1 MLKDS
6 RDCHVTTNNHMALK
20 VFLEGMDLY
29 LGLDQDGTQKFN
41 EALEYDN
48 EFSLA
53 YIMLARQYAVN
64 GSLDESKTNLNLA
77 KKFSEKSSKREQ
89 GLINLIGLMLEKN
102 DKAVHY
108 AKQHIEEHP
117 NDVMALSQLLGPF
130 GMLAFSGRKY
140 WREENLEII
149 KNIETNFDSNDWWFE
164 TTKAFIYCENQQLKE
179 ACKYGERAWDI
190 ARNGNCA
197 HTISHIH
204 YDTDSYELG
213 RSFILDWSSTK
224 EGENS
229 RMKHHL
235 RWHDALLAI
244 KLKKIEEINDI
255 YENYM
260 LADKDTSP
268 LEYLA
273 DNASI
278 LWYCKINGIKI
289 PDSWMIE
296 MYDYANTL
304 FPDFG
309 FNFADM
315 HKLMVASALK
325 PEKQA
330 SLLRKLDK
338 NVESDVLLINLFNGF
353 ISFLKKD
360 YKDSEK
366 LLSMVVKDEATFGGS
381 NVQRKILKETLERA
395 IYLNKKQINQ

>member
-1 MLKDS
+1 
-6 RDCHVTTNNHMALK
+6 MAHK
-20 VFLEGMDLY
+20 VFLEGMDFY

-64 GSLDESKTNLNLA
+64 GSLNKSKTNLNLA

-89 GLINLIGLMLEKN
+89 GLINLIDLILKKN
-102 DKAVHY
+102 DKATHY
-108 AKQHIEEHP
+108 AKQHIEEYP
-117 NDVMALSQLLGPF
+117 NDVVALSQLLGPF

-164 TTKAFIYCENQQLKE
+164 TTKAFIYCENQQLKK

-213 RSFILDWSSTK
+213 RSFILDWSSSK
-224 EGENS
+224 EGKNS

-244 KLKKIEEINDI
+244 KLKK
-255 YENYM
+255 
-260 LADKDTSP
+260 
-268 LEYLA
+268 
-273 DNASI
+273 
-278 LWYCKINGIKI
+278 
-289 PDSWMIE
+289 
-296 MYDYANTL
+296 
-304 FPDFG
+304 
-309 FNFADM
+309 
-315 HKLMVASALK
+315 LK
-325 PEKQA
+325 
-330 SLLRKLDK
+330 R
-338 NVESDVLLINLFNGF
+338 
-353 ISFLKKD
+353 
-360 YKDSEK
+360 
-366 LLSMVVKDEATFGGS
+366 
-381 NVQRKILKETLERA
+381 
-395 IYLNKKQINQ
+395 

>member
-6 RDCHVTTNNHMALK
+6 RDCHVTTDNLMAHE

-29 LGLDQDGTQKFN
+29 LGLDQDGIQKFN
-41 EALEYDN
+41 EALEYDD

-64 GSLDESKTNLNLA
+64 GRPDESKKNLNLA

-89 GLINLIGLMLEKN
+89 GLIGLIGLMLEKN
-102 DKAVHY
+102 DKVIPFAM
-108 AKQHIEEHP
+108 QHIEEYP
-117 NDVMALSQLLGPF
+117 NDVVALSQLLGPF
-130 GMLAFSGRKY
+130 GILAFSGKKY

-149 KNIETNFDSNDWWFE
+149 KNIESNFDSNDWWFE

-179 ACKYGERAWDI
+179 ACKHGERAWQL

-213 RSFILDWSSTK
+213 RSFILEWSTSK
-224 EGENS
+224 EGKNS

-235 RWHDALLAI
+235 MWHDALLAL
-244 KLKKIEEINDI
+244 KLKRYGEINNI

-260 LADKDTSP
+260 LTDKDTSP

-273 DNASI
+273 DNASM
-278 LWYCKINGIKI
+278 LWYCKINGIEI

-296 MYDYANTL
+296 MYNYANSL

-315 HKLMVASALK
+315 HKIMAATSLNPDKQTSFLK
-325 PEKQA
+325 E
-330 SLLRKLDK
+330 LEK
-338 NVESDVLLINLFNGF
+338 NVESDVLLINLFNGL

-366 LLSMVVKDEATFGGS
+366 LLSMVAKDEAKFGGS

-395 IYLNKKQINQ
+395 IHLNK

>member
-1 MLKDS
+1 LLKDS
-6 RDCHVTTNNHMALK
+6 RDCHVTTDNLMAHE

-29 LGLDQDGTQKFN
+29 LGLDQDGIQEFN
-41 EALEYDN
+41 EALEYDD

-64 GSLDESKTNLNLA
+64 GRPDESKKNLNLA

-89 GLINLIGLMLEKN
+89 GLIGLIGLMLEKN
-102 DKAVHY
+102 DKVIPFAM
-108 AKQHIEEHP
+108 QHIEEYP
-117 NDVMALSQLLGPF
+117 NDVVALSQLLGPF
-130 GMLAFSGRKY
+130 GILAFSGKKY

-149 KNIETNFDSNDWWFE
+149 KNIESNFDSNDWWFE

-179 ACKYGERAWDI
+179 ACKHGERAWQL

-213 RSFILDWSSTK
+213 RSFILEWSTSK
-224 EGENS
+224 EGKNS

-235 RWHDALLAI
+235 MWHDALLAL
-244 KLKKIEEINDI
+244 KLKRYGEINNI

-260 LADKDTSP
+260 LTDKDTSP

-273 DNASI
+273 DNASM
-278 LWYCKINGIKI
+278 LWYCKINGIEI

-296 MYDYANTL
+296 MYNYANSL

-315 HKLMVASALK
+315 HKIIAATSLNTD
-325 PEKQA
+325 KQT
-330 SLLRKLDK
+330 SLLKELEK
-338 NVESDVLLINLFNGF
+338 NVESDVLLINLFNGL

-366 LLSMVVKDEATFGGS
+366 LLSMVAKDEAKFGGS

-395 IYLNKKQINQ
+395 INLNK

>member
-6 RDCHVTTNNHMALK
+6 RECHVTTDNLMAHE

-29 LGLDQDGTQKFN
+29 LGLDQDGIQKFN
-41 EALEYDN
+41 EALEYDD

-64 GSLDESKTNLNLA
+64 GRPDESKKNLNLA

-89 GLINLIGLMLEKN
+89 GLIGLIGLMLEKN
-102 DKAVHY
+102 DKVIPFAM
-108 AKQHIEEHP
+108 QHIEEYP
-117 NDVMALSQLLGPF
+117 NDVVALSQLLGPF
-130 GMLAFSGRKY
+130 GILAFSGKKY

-149 KNIETNFDSNDWWFE
+149 KNIESNFDSNDWWFE

-179 ACKYGERAWDI
+179 ACKHGERAWQL

-213 RSFILDWSSTK
+213 RSFILEWSTSK
-224 EGENS
+224 EGKNS

-235 RWHDALLAI
+235 MWHDALLAL
-244 KLKKIEEINDI
+244 KLKRYGEINNI

-260 LADKDTSP
+260 LTDKDTSP

-273 DNASI
+273 DNASM
-278 LWYCKINGIKI
+278 LWYCKINGIEI

-296 MYDYANTL
+296 MYNYANSL

-315 HKLMVASALK
+315 HKIMAATSLDSDKQTSFLK
-325 PEKQA
+325 
-330 SLLRKLDK
+330 KLEK
-338 NVESDVLLINLFNGF
+338 NVESDVLLINLFNGL

-366 LLSMVVKDEATFGGS
+366 LLSMVAKDEAKFGGS
-381 NVQRKILKETLERA
+381 NVQRKILKETLEIA
-395 IYLNKKQINQ
+395 INLNK

>member
-6 RDCHVTTNNHMALK
+6 RDCHVTTNNHMAHK

-64 GSLDESKTNLNLA
+64 GSLNKSKTNLNLA

-89 GLINLIGLMLEKN
+89 GLINLIDLILKKN
-102 DKAVHY
+102 DKATHY
-108 AKQHIEEHP
+108 AKQHIEEYP
-117 NDVMALSQLLGPF
+117 NDVVALSQLLGPF

-164 TTKAFIYCENQQLKE
+164 TTKAFIYCENQQLKK

-213 RSFILDWSSTK
+213 RSFILDWSSSK
-224 EGENS
+224 EGKNS

-278 LWYCKINGIKI
+278 LWYCKINGVEI

-315 HKLMVASALK
+315 HKLMVASVLK

-330 SLLRKLDK
+330 ALLRKLDK
-338 NVESDVLLINLFNGF
+338 NVESGVLLINLFNGF

-366 LLSMVVKDEATFGGS
+366 LLSMVVKDEAIFGGS

-395 IYLNKKQINQ
+395 IYLNKHNKNQ

>member
-6 RDCHVTTNNHMALK
+6 RDCHVTTDNLMAHE

-29 LGLDQDGTQKFN
+29 LGLDQDGIQKFN
-41 EALEYDN
+41 EALEYDD

-64 GSLDESKTNLNLA
+64 GRPDESKKNLNLA

-89 GLINLIGLMLEKN
+89 GLIGLIGLMLEKN
-102 DKAVHY
+102 DKVIPFAM
-108 AKQHIEEHP
+108 QHIEEYP
-117 NDVMALSQLLGPF
+117 NDVVALSQLLGPF
-130 GMLAFSGRKY
+130 GILAFSGKKY

-149 KNIETNFDSNDWWFE
+149 KNIESNFDSNDWWFE

-179 ACKYGERAWDI
+179 ACKYGERAWQI

-213 RSFILDWSSTK
+213 RSFILEWSASK
-224 EGENS
+224 EGKNS

-235 RWHDALLAI
+235 MWHDALLAL
-244 KLKKIEEINDI
+244 KLKRFGEINNI

-260 LADKDTSP
+260 LTDKDTSP

-273 DNASI
+273 DNASM
-278 LWYCKINGIKI
+278 LWYCKINGIEI

-296 MYDYANTL
+296 MYNYANSL

-315 HKLMVASALK
+315 HKIMAATSLNPDKQTSFLK
-325 PEKQA
+325 E
-330 SLLRKLDK
+330 LEK
-338 NVESDVLLINLFNGF
+338 NVESDVLLINLFNGL

-366 LLSMVVKDEATFGGS
+366 LLSMVAKDEAKFGGS

-395 IYLNKKQINQ
+395 IHLNK

>member
-6 RDCHVTTNNHMALK
+6 RDCHVTTDNLMAHE

-29 LGLDQDGTQKFN
+29 LGLDQDGIQKFN
-41 EALEYDN
+41 EALEYDD

-53 YIMLARQYAVN
+53 YIMLARQYAVY
-64 GSLDESKTNLNLA
+64 GRPDESKKNLNLA

-89 GLINLIGLMLEKN
+89 GLIGLIGLMLEKN
-102 DKAVHY
+102 DKVIPFAM
-108 AKQHIEEHP
+108 QHIEEYP
-117 NDVMALSQLLGPF
+117 NDVVALSQLLGPF
-130 GMLAFSGRKY
+130 GILAFSGKKY

-149 KNIETNFDSNDWWFE
+149 KNIESNFDSNDWWFE

-179 ACKYGERAWDI
+179 ACKYGERAWQI

-213 RSFILDWSSTK
+213 RSFILEWSASK
-224 EGENS
+224 EGKNS

-235 RWHDALLAI
+235 MWHDALLAL
-244 KLKKIEEINDI
+244 KLKRFGEINNI

-260 LADKDTSP
+260 LTDKDTSP

-273 DNASI
+273 DNASM
-278 LWYCKINGIKI
+278 LWYCKINGIEI

-296 MYDYANTL
+296 MYNYANSL

-315 HKLMVASALK
+315 HKIIAATSLNTD
-325 PEKQA
+325 KQT
-330 SLLRKLDK
+330 SLLKELEK
-338 NVESDVLLINLFNGF
+338 NVESDVLLINLFNGL

-366 LLSMVVKDEATFGGS
+366 LLSMVAKDEAKFGGS

-395 IYLNKKQINQ
+395 IHLNK

>member
-6 RDCHVTTNNHMALK
+6 RDCHVTTDNLMAHE

-29 LGLDQDGTQKFN
+29 LGLDQDGIQEFN
-41 EALEYDN
+41 EALEYDD

-64 GSLDESKTNLNLA
+64 GRPDESKKNLNLA

-89 GLINLIGLMLEKN
+89 GLIGLIGLMLEKN
-102 DKAVHY
+102 DKVIPFAM
-108 AKQHIEEHP
+108 QHIEEYP
-117 NDVMALSQLLGPF
+117 NDVVALSQLLGPF
-130 GMLAFSGRKY
+130 GILAFSGKKY

-149 KNIETNFDSNDWWFE
+149 KNIESNFDSNDWWFE

-179 ACKYGERAWDI
+179 ACKHGERAWQL

-213 RSFILDWSSTK
+213 RSFILEWSTSK
-224 EGENS
+224 EGKNS

-235 RWHDALLAI
+235 MWHDALLAL
-244 KLKKIEEINDI
+244 KLKRYGEINNI

-260 LADKDTSP
+260 LTDKDTSP

-273 DNASI
+273 DNASM
-278 LWYCKINGIKI
+278 LWYCKINGIEI

-296 MYDYANTL
+296 MYNYANSL

-315 HKLMVASALK
+315 HKIIAATSLNTD
-325 PEKQA
+325 KQT
-330 SLLRKLDK
+330 SLLKELEK
-338 NVESDVLLINLFNGF
+338 NVESDVLLINLFNGL

-366 LLSMVVKDEATFGGS
+366 LLSMVAKDEAKFGGS

-395 IYLNKKQINQ
+395 IHLNK

>member
-6 RDCHVTTNNHMALK
+6 RDCHVTTDNLMAHE

-29 LGLDQDGTQKFN
+29 LGLDQDGIQKFN
-41 EALEYDN
+41 EALEYDD

-64 GSLDESKTNLNLA
+64 GRTDESKKNLNLA

-89 GLINLIGLMLEKN
+89 GLIGLIGLMLEKN
-102 DKAVHY
+102 DKVIPFAM
-108 AKQHIEEHP
+108 QHIEEYP
-117 NDVMALSQLLGPF
+117 NDVVALSQLLGPF
-130 GMLAFSGRKY
+130 GILAFSGKKY

-149 KNIETNFDSNDWWFE
+149 KNIESNFDSNDWWFE

-179 ACKYGERAWDI
+179 ACKYGERAWQI

-213 RSFILDWSSTK
+213 RSFILEWSTSK
-224 EGENS
+224 EGKNS

-235 RWHDALLAI
+235 MWHDALLAL
-244 KLKKIEEINDI
+244 KLKRYGEINNI

-260 LADKDTSP
+260 LTDKDTSP

-273 DNASI
+273 DNASM
-278 LWYCKINGIKI
+278 LWYCKINGIEI

-296 MYDYANTL
+296 MYNYANSL

-315 HKLMVASALK
+315 HKIMAATSLNPDKQTSFLK
-325 PEKQA
+325 E
-330 SLLRKLDK
+330 LEK
-338 NVESDVLLINLFNGF
+338 NVESDVLLINLFNGL

-366 LLSMVVKDEATFGGS
+366 LLSMVAKDEAKFGGS

-395 IYLNKKQINQ
+395 IHLNK

>member
-1 MLKDS
+1 MYKDS
-6 RDCHVTTNNHMALK
+6 RDCHVTTDNLMAHE

-29 LGLDQDGTQKFN
+29 LGLDQDGIQEFN
-41 EALEYDN
+41 EALEYDD

-64 GSLDESKTNLNLA
+64 GKPDESKKNLNLA

-89 GLINLIGLMLEKN
+89 GLIGLIGLMLEKN
-102 DKAVHY
+102 DKVIPFAM
-108 AKQHIEEHP
+108 QHIEEYP
-117 NDVMALSQLLGPF
+117 NDVVALSQLLGPF
-130 GMLAFSGRKY
+130 GILAFSGKKY

-149 KNIETNFDSNDWWFE
+149 KNIESNFDSNDWWFE

-179 ACKYGERAWDI
+179 ACKYGERAWQI

-213 RSFILDWSSTK
+213 RSFILEWSASK
-224 EGENS
+224 EGKNS

-235 RWHDALLAI
+235 MWHDALLAL
-244 KLKKIEEINDI
+244 KLKRFGEINNI

-260 LADKDTSP
+260 LTDKDTSP

-273 DNASI
+273 DNASM
-278 LWYCKINGIKI
+278 LWYCKINGIEI

-296 MYDYANTL
+296 MYDYANSL
-304 FPDFG
+304 YPDFG

-315 HKLMVASALK
+315 HKIIAATSLNTD
-325 PEKQA
+325 KQT
-330 SLLRKLDK
+330 SLLKELEK
-338 NVESDVLLINLFNGF
+338 NVESDVLLINLFNGL

-366 LLSMVVKDEATFGGS
+366 LLSMVAKDEAKFGGS
-381 NVQRKILKETLERA
+381 NVQRKILEETLERA
-395 IYLNKKQINQ
+395 IHLNK

>member
-6 RDCHVTTNNHMALK
+6 RDCHVTTDNLMAHE

-29 LGLDQDGTQKFN
+29 LGLDQDGIQEFN
-41 EALEYDN
+41 EALEYDD

-64 GSLDESKTNLNLA
+64 GRPNESKKNLNLA

-89 GLINLIGLMLEKN
+89 GLIGLIGLMLEKN
-102 DKAVHY
+102 DKVIPFAM
-108 AKQHIEEHP
+108 QHIEEYP
-117 NDVMALSQLLGPF
+117 NDVVALSQLLGPF
-130 GMLAFSGRKY
+130 GILAFSGKKY

-149 KNIETNFDSNDWWFE
+149 KNIESNFDSNDWWFE

-179 ACKYGERAWDI
+179 ACKYGERAWQI

-213 RSFILDWSSTK
+213 RSFILEWSASK
-224 EGENS
+224 EGKNS

-235 RWHDALLAI
+235 MWHDALLAL
-244 KLKKIEEINDI
+244 KLKRFGEINNI

-260 LADKDTSP
+260 LTDKDTSP

-273 DNASI
+273 DNASM
-278 LWYCKINGIKI
+278 LWYCKINGIEI

-296 MYDYANTL
+296 MYNYANSL

-315 HKLMVASALK
+315 HKIIAATSLNTD
-325 PEKQA
+325 KQT
-330 SLLRKLDK
+330 SLLKELEK
-338 NVESDVLLINLFNGF
+338 NVESDVLLINLFNGL

-366 LLSMVVKDEATFGGS
+366 LLSMVAKDEAKFGGS
-381 NVQRKILKETLERA
+381 NVQRKILKETLKRA
-395 IYLNKKQINQ
+395 IHLNK

>member
-6 RDCHVTTNNHMALK
+6 RDCHVTTDNLMAHE

-29 LGLDQDGTQKFN
+29 LGLDQDGIQKFN
-41 EALEYDN
+41 EALEYDD

-53 YIMLARQYAVN
+53 YIMLARQYAVY
-64 GSLDESKTNLNLA
+64 GRPDESKKNLNLA

-89 GLINLIGLMLEKN
+89 GLIGLIGLMLEKN
-102 DKAVHY
+102 DKVIPFAM
-108 AKQHIEEHP
+108 QHIEEYP
-117 NDVMALSQLLGPF
+117 NDVVALSQLLGPF
-130 GMLAFSGRKY
+130 GILAFSGKKY

-149 KNIETNFDSNDWWFE
+149 KNIESNFDSNDWWFE

-179 ACKYGERAWDI
+179 ACKHGERAWQL

-213 RSFILDWSSTK
+213 RSFILEWSTSK
-224 EGENS
+224 EGKNS

-235 RWHDALLAI
+235 MWHDALLAL
-244 KLKKIEEINDI
+244 KLKRYGEINNI

-260 LADKDTSP
+260 LTDKDTSP

-273 DNASI
+273 DNASM
-278 LWYCKINGIKI
+278 LWYCKINGIEI

-296 MYDYANTL
+296 MYNYANSL

-315 HKLMVASALK
+315 HKIMAATSLNPDKQTSFLK
-325 PEKQA
+325 E
-330 SLLRKLDK
+330 LEK
-338 NVESDVLLINLFNGF
+338 NVESDVLLINLFNGL

-366 LLSMVVKDEATFGGS
+366 LLSMVAKDEAKFGGS

-395 IYLNKKQINQ
+395 IHLNK

>member
-6 RDCHVTTNNHMALK
+6 RDCHVTTNNLMAHEI
-20 VFLEGMDLY
+20 FLEGMDLY
-29 LGLDQDGTQKFN
+29 LGLDQDGIQEFN
-41 EALEYDN
+41 EALEYDD

-64 GSLDESKTNLNLA
+64 GSPDKSKKNLNLA
-77 KKFSEKSSKREQ
+77 RKFSEKSSKREQ
-89 GLINLIGLMLEKN
+89 GLIGLIGLMLEKN
-102 DKAVHY
+102 DKVIPF
-108 AKQHIEEHP
+108 AKQHIEDHP
-117 NDVMALSQLLGPF
+117 NDVVALSQLLGPF
-130 GMLAFSGRKY
+130 GILAFSGKKY

-179 ACKYGERAWDI
+179 ACKYGERAWQI

-213 RSFILDWSSTK
+213 RSFILEWSASK
-224 EGENS
+224 EGKNS

-235 RWHDALLAI
+235 MWHDALLAL
-244 KLKKIEEINDI
+244 KLNRFGEINNI

-260 LADKDTSP
+260 LTDKDTSP

-273 DNASI
+273 DNASM
-278 LWYCKINGIKI
+278 LWYCKINGIEI

-296 MYDYANTL
+296 MYNYANSL

-315 HKLMVASALK
+315 HKIMAATSLNPDKQTSFLK
-325 PEKQA
+325 E
-330 SLLRKLDK
+330 LEK
-338 NVESDVLLINLFNGF
+338 NVESDALLINLFNGL

-366 LLSMVVKDEATFGGS
+366 LLSMVAKDEAKFGGS

-395 IYLNKKQINQ
+395 IHLNK

>member
-1 MLKDS
+1 
-6 RDCHVTTNNHMALK
+6 
-20 VFLEGMDLY
+20 
-29 LGLDQDGTQKFN
+29 
-41 EALEYDN
+41 
-48 EFSLA
+48 
-53 YIMLARQYAVN
+53 
-64 GSLDESKTNLNLA
+64 
-77 KKFSEKSSKREQ
+77 
-89 GLINLIGLMLEKN
+89 
-102 DKAVHY
+102 
-108 AKQHIEEHP
+108 
-117 NDVMALSQLLGPF
+117 
-130 GMLAFSGRKY
+130 
-140 WREENLEII
+140 
-149 KNIETNFDSNDWWFE
+149 
-164 TTKAFIYCENQQLKE
+164 
-179 ACKYGERAWDI
+179 
-190 ARNGNCA
+190 
-197 HTISHIH
+197 
-204 YDTDSYELG
+204 
-213 RSFILDWSSTK
+213 
-224 EGENS
+224 
-229 RMKHHL
+229 MKHHL

-278 LWYCKINGIKI
+278 LWYCKINDIEI

-296 MYDYANTL
+296 IYDYVNTL

-395 IYLNKKQINQ
+395 IYLNKKHINQ

>member
-6 RDCHVTTNNHMALK
+6 RDCHVTTDNLMAHE

-29 LGLDQDGTQKFN
+29 LGLDQDGIQEFN
-41 EALEYDN
+41 EALEYDD

-64 GSLDESKTNLNLA
+64 GRPDESKKNLNLA

-89 GLINLIGLMLEKN
+89 GLIGLIGLMLEKN
-102 DKAVHY
+102 DKVIPFAM
-108 AKQHIEEHP
+108 QHIEEYP
-117 NDVMALSQLLGPF
+117 NDVVALSQLLGPF
-130 GMLAFSGRKY
+130 GILAFSGKKY

-149 KNIETNFDSNDWWFE
+149 KNIESNFDSNDWWFE

-179 ACKYGERAWDI
+179 ACKHGERAWQL

-213 RSFILDWSSTK
+213 RSFILEWSTSK
-224 EGENS
+224 EGKNS

-235 RWHDALLAI
+235 MWHDALLAL
-244 KLKKIEEINDI
+244 KLKRYGEINNI

-260 LADKDTSP
+260 LTDKDTSP

-273 DNASI
+273 DNASM
-278 LWYCKINGIKI
+278 LWYCKINGIEI

-296 MYDYANTL
+296 MYNYANSL

-315 HKLMVASALK
+315 HKIMAATSLNTD
-325 PEKQA
+325 KQT
-330 SLLRKLDK
+330 SLLKELEK
-338 NVESDVLLINLFNGF
+338 NVESDVLLINLFNGL

-366 LLSMVVKDEATFGGS
+366 LLSMVAKDEAKFGGS

-395 IYLNKKQINQ
+395 IHLNK

>member
-6 RDCHVTTNNHMALK
+6 RDCHVTTDNLMAHE

-29 LGLDQDGTQKFN
+29 LGLDQDGIQKFN
-41 EALEYDN
+41 EALEYDD

-53 YIMLARQYAVN
+53 YIMLARQYAVY
-64 GSLDESKTNLNLA
+64 GRPDESKKNLNLA

-89 GLINLIGLMLEKN
+89 GLIGLIGLMLEKN
-102 DKAVHY
+102 DKVIPFAM
-108 AKQHIEEHP
+108 QHIEEYP
-117 NDVMALSQLLGPF
+117 NDVVALSQLLGPF
-130 GMLAFSGRKY
+130 GILAFSGKKY

-149 KNIETNFDSNDWWFE
+149 KNIESNFDSNDWWFE

-179 ACKYGERAWDI
+179 ACKYGERAWQI

-213 RSFILDWSSTK
+213 RSFILEWSTSK
-224 EGENS
+224 EGKNS

-235 RWHDALLAI
+235 MWHDALLAL
-244 KLKKIEEINDI
+244 KLKRYGEINNI

-260 LADKDTSP
+260 LTDKDTSP

-273 DNASI
+273 DNASM
-278 LWYCKINGIKI
+278 LWYCKINGIEI

-296 MYDYANTL
+296 MYNYANSL

-315 HKLMVASALK
+315 HKIIAATSLNTD
-325 PEKQA
+325 KQT
-330 SLLRKLDK
+330 SLLKELEK
-338 NVESDVLLINLFNGF
+338 NVESDVLLINLFNGL

-366 LLSMVVKDEATFGGS
+366 LLSMVAKDEAKFGGS

-395 IYLNKKQINQ
+395 IHLNK

>member
-6 RDCHVTTNNHMALK
+6 RDCHVTTDNLMAHE

-29 LGLDQDGTQKFN
+29 LGLDQDGIQKFN
-41 EALEYDN
+41 EALEYDD

-64 GSLDESKTNLNLA
+64 GRPDESKKNLNLA

-89 GLINLIGLMLEKN
+89 GLIGLIGLMLEKN
-102 DKAVHY
+102 DKVIPFAM
-108 AKQHIEEHP
+108 QHIEEYP
-117 NDVMALSQLLGPF
+117 NDVVALSQLLGPF
-130 GMLAFSGRKY
+130 GILAFSGKKY

-149 KNIETNFDSNDWWFE
+149 KNIESNFDSNDWWFE

-179 ACKYGERAWDI
+179 ACKYGERAWQI

-213 RSFILDWSSTK
+213 RSFILEWSASK
-224 EGENS
+224 EGKNS

-235 RWHDALLAI
+235 MWHDALLAL
-244 KLKKIEEINDI
+244 KLKRYGEINNI

-260 LADKDTSP
+260 LTDKDTSP

-278 LWYCKINGIKI
+278 LWYCKINGIEI

-296 MYDYANTL
+296 MYNYANSL

-315 HKLMVASALK
+315 HKIIAATSLNTD
-325 PEKQA
+325 KQT
-330 SLLRKLDK
+330 SLLKELEK
-338 NVESDVLLINLFNGF
+338 NVESDVLLINLFNGL

-366 LLSMVVKDEATFGGS
+366 LLSMVAKDEAKFGGS

-395 IYLNKKQINQ
+395 IHLNK

>member
-1 MLKDS
+1 
-6 RDCHVTTNNHMALK
+6 MAHE

-29 LGLDQDGTQKFN
+29 LGLDQDGIQEFN
-41 EALEYDN
+41 EALEYDD

-53 YIMLARQYAVN
+53 YIMLARQYAVD
-64 GSLDESKTNLNLA
+64 GKPDESKKNLNLA

-89 GLINLIGLMLEKN
+89 GLIGLIGLMLEKN
-102 DKAVHY
+102 DKVIPFAM
-108 AKQHIEEHP
+108 QHIEEYP
-117 NDVMALSQLLGPF
+117 NDVVALSQLLGPF
-130 GMLAFSGRKY
+130 GILAFSGKKY

-149 KNIETNFDSNDWWFE
+149 KNIESNFDSNDWWFE

-179 ACKYGERAWDI
+179 ACKYGERAWQI

-213 RSFILDWSSTK
+213 RSFILEWSASK
-224 EGENS
+224 EGKNS

-235 RWHDALLAI
+235 MWHDALLAL
-244 KLKKIEEINDI
+244 KLKRFGEINNI

-260 LADKDTSP
+260 LTDKDTSP

-273 DNASI
+273 DNASM
-278 LWYCKINGIKI
+278 LWYCKINGIEI

-296 MYDYANTL
+296 MYNYANSL

-315 HKLMVASALK
+315 HKIIAATSLNTD
-325 PEKQA
+325 KQT
-330 SLLRKLDK
+330 SLLKELEK
-338 NVESDVLLINLFNGF
+338 NVESDVLLINLFNGL
-353 ISFLKKD
+353 ISFLKKE

-366 LLSMVVKDEATFGGS
+366 LLSMVAKDEAKFGGS

-395 IYLNKKQINQ
+395 IHLNK

>member
-6 RDCHVTTNNHMALK
+6 RDCHVTTDNLMAHE

-29 LGLDQDGTQKFN
+29 LGLDQDGIQKFN
-41 EALEYDN
+41 EALEYDD

-64 GSLDESKTNLNLA
+64 GRPDESKKNLNLA

-89 GLINLIGLMLEKN
+89 GLIGLIGLMLEKN
-102 DKAVHY
+102 DKVIPFAM
-108 AKQHIEEHP
+108 QHIEEYP
-117 NDVMALSQLLGPF
+117 NDVVALSQLLGPF
-130 GMLAFSGRKY
+130 GILAFSGKKY

-149 KNIETNFDSNDWWFE
+149 KNIESNFDSNDWWFE

-179 ACKYGERAWDI
+179 ACKHGERAWQL

-213 RSFILDWSSTK
+213 RSFILEWSTSK
-224 EGENS
+224 EGKNS

-235 RWHDALLAI
+235 MWHDALLAL
-244 KLKKIEEINDI
+244 KLKRYGEINNI

-260 LADKDTSP
+260 LTDKDTSP

-273 DNASI
+273 DNASM
-278 LWYCKINGIKI
+278 LWYCKINGIEI

-296 MYDYANTL
+296 MYNYANSL

-315 HKLMVASALK
+315 HKIMAATSLNSDKQTSFLK
-325 PEKQA
+325 E
-330 SLLRKLDK
+330 LEK
-338 NVESDVLLINLFNGF
+338 NVESDVLLINLFNGL

-366 LLSMVVKDEATFGGS
+366 LLSMVAKDEAKFGGS
-381 NVQRKILKETLERA
+381 NTKKDFKRDSLERA
-395 IYLNKKQINQ
+395 IHLNK

>member
-6 RDCHVTTNNHMALK
+6 RDCHVTTDNLMAHE

-29 LGLDQDGTQKFN
+29 LGLDQDGIQKFN
-41 EALEYDN
+41 EALEYDD

-64 GSLDESKTNLNLA
+64 GRPDESIKNLNLA

-89 GLINLIGLMLEKN
+89 RLIGLIGLMLEKN
-102 DKAVHY
+102 DKVIPFAM
-108 AKQHIEEHP
+108 QHIEEYP
-117 NDVMALSQLLGPF
+117 NDVVALSQLLGPF
-130 GMLAFSGRKY
+130 GILAFSGKKY

-149 KNIETNFDSNDWWFE
+149 KNIESNFDSNDWWFE

-179 ACKYGERAWDI
+179 ACKHGERAWQL

-213 RSFILDWSSTK
+213 RSFIL
-224 EGENS
+224 EGKNS

-235 RWHDALLAI
+235 MWHDALLAL
-244 KLKKIEEINDI
+244 KLKRYGEINNI

-260 LADKDTSP
+260 LTDKDTSP

-278 LWYCKINGIKI
+278 LWYCKINGIEI

-296 MYDYANTL
+296 MYNYANSL

-315 HKLMVASALK
+315 HKIIAATSLNTD
-325 PEKQA
+325 KQT
-330 SLLRKLDK
+330 SLLKELEK
-338 NVESDVLLINLFNGF
+338 NVESDVLLINLFNGL

-366 LLSMVVKDEATFGGS
+366 LLSMVAKDEAKFGGS

-395 IYLNKKQINQ
+395 IHLNK

>member
-6 RDCHVTTNNHMALK
+6 RDCHVTTDNLMAHE

-29 LGLDQDGTQKFN
+29 LGLDQDGIQKFN
-41 EALEYDN
+41 EALEYDD

-64 GSLDESKTNLNLA
+64 GRPDESKKNLNLA

-89 GLINLIGLMLEKN
+89 GLIGLIGLMLEKN
-102 DKAVHY
+102 DKVIPFAM
-108 AKQHIEEHP
+108 QHIEEYP
-117 NDVMALSQLLGPF
+117 NDVVALSQLLGPF
-130 GMLAFSGRKY
+130 GILAFSGKKY

-149 KNIETNFDSNDWWFE
+149 KNIESNFDSNDWWFE

-179 ACKYGERAWDI
+179 ACKHGERAWQL

-213 RSFILDWSSTK
+213 RSFILEWSASK
-224 EGENS
+224 EGKNS

-235 RWHDALLAI
+235 MWHDALLAL
-244 KLKKIEEINDI
+244 KLKRYGEINNI

-260 LADKDTSP
+260 LTDKDTSP

-273 DNASI
+273 DNASM
-278 LWYCKINGIKI
+278 LWYCKINGIEI

-296 MYDYANTL
+296 MYNYANSL

-315 HKLMVASALK
+315 HKIMAATSLNPDKQTSFLK
-325 PEKQA
+325 E
-330 SLLRKLDK
+330 LEK
-338 NVESDVLLINLFNGF
+338 NVESDVLLINLFNGL

-366 LLSMVVKDEATFGGS
+366 LLSMVAKDEAKFGGS

-395 IYLNKKQINQ
+395 IHLNK

>member
-6 RDCHVTTNNHMALK
+6 RDCHVTTDNLIAHE

-29 LGLDQDGTQKFN
+29 LGLDQDGIQEFN
-41 EALEYDN
+41 EALEYDD

-64 GSLDESKTNLNLA
+64 GRTDESKKNLNLA

-89 GLINLIGLMLEKN
+89 GLIGLIGLMLEKN
-102 DKAVHY
+102 DKVIPFAM
-108 AKQHIEEHP
+108 QHIEEYP
-117 NDVMALSQLLGPF
+117 NDVVALSQLLGPF
-130 GMLAFSGRKY
+130 GILAFSGKKY

-149 KNIETNFDSNDWWFE
+149 KNIESNFDSNDWWFE

-179 ACKYGERAWDI
+179 ACKYGERAWQI

-213 RSFILDWSSTK
+213 RSFILEWSASK
-224 EGENS
+224 EGKNS

-235 RWHDALLAI
+235 MWHDALLAL
-244 KLKKIEEINDI
+244 KLKRFGEINNI

-260 LADKDTSP
+260 LTDKDTSP

-278 LWYCKINGIKI
+278 LWYCKINGIEI

-296 MYDYANTL
+296 MYNYANSL

-315 HKLMVASALK
+315 HKIIAATSLNTD
-325 PEKQA
+325 KQT
-330 SLLRKLDK
+330 SLLKELEK
-338 NVESDVLLINLFNGF
+338 NVESDVLLINLFNGL

-366 LLSMVVKDEATFGGS
+366 LLSMVAKDEAKFGGS

-395 IYLNKKQINQ
+395 IHLNK

>member
-6 RDCHVTTNNHMALK
+6 RDCHVTTDNLIAHE

-29 LGLDQDGTQKFN
+29 LGLDQDGIQEFN
-41 EALEYDN
+41 EALEYDD

-64 GSLDESKTNLNLA
+64 GRPDESKKNLNLA

-89 GLINLIGLMLEKN
+89 GLIGLIGLMLEKN
-102 DKAVHY
+102 DKVIPFAM
-108 AKQHIEEHP
+108 QHIEEYP
-117 NDVMALSQLLGPF
+117 NDVVALSQLLGPF
-130 GMLAFSGRKY
+130 GILAFSGKKY

-149 KNIETNFDSNDWWFE
+149 KNIESNFDSNDWWFE

-179 ACKYGERAWDI
+179 ACKYGERAWQI

-213 RSFILDWSSTK
+213 RSFILEWSTSK
-224 EGENS
+224 EGKNS

-235 RWHDALLAI
+235 MWHDALLAL
-244 KLKKIEEINDI
+244 KLKRYGEINNI

-260 LADKDTSP
+260 LTDKDTSP

-273 DNASI
+273 DNASM
-278 LWYCKINGIKI
+278 LWYCKINGIEI

-296 MYDYANTL
+296 MYNYANSL

-315 HKLMVASALK
+315 HKIIAATSLNTD
-325 PEKQA
+325 KQT
-330 SLLRKLDK
+330 SLLKELEK
-338 NVESDVLLINLFNGF
+338 NVESDVLLINLFNGL

-366 LLSMVVKDEATFGGS
+366 LLSMVAKDEAKFGGS

-395 IYLNKKQINQ
+395 IHLNK